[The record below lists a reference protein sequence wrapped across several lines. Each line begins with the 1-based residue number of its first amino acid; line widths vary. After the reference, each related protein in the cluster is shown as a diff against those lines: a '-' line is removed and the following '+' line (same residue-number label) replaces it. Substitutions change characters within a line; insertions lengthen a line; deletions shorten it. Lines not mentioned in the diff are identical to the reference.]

1 MSKNIIDRIGADKII
16 EACKSAKT
24 FKEVADIILKAK
36 EEYDAKNSK
45 DDIDPIPRCTNRVDL
60 DSKSANIKTITS
72 GNIASIFGNPNTIPN
87 DLWKKIS
94 SMNLSKEFIINY
106 RNKLD
111 MKVLIAN
118 PIFGKYMASDMD
130 FFDMFIDDA
139 KKCQAKKSDGTSLYR
154 INLNDFDI

>member
-1 MSKNIIDRIGADKII
+1 MD
-16 EACKSAKT
+16 
-24 FKEVADIILKAK
+24 
-36 EEYDAKNSK
+36 
-45 DDIDPIPRCTNRVDL
+45 
-60 DSKSANIKTITS
+60 
-72 GNIASIFGNPNTIPN
+72 
-87 DLWKKIS
+87 
-94 SMNLSKEFIINY
+94 LSKEFIINY

-118 PIFGKYMASDMD
+118 PVFGKYMASDID